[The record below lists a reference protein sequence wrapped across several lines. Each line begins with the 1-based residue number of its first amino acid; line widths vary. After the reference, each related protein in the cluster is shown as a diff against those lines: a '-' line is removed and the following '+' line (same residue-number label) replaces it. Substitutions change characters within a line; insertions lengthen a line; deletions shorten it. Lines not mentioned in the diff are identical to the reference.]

1 MLFYSAE
8 RDDSLGTMN
17 IISQEEVWVKVGG
30 DKGGGSFK
38 MSFQIGNVST
48 PNAPPNTFVFDIYEG
63 HDSPSNLHICLD
75 QYRRPDISAS
85 KMRRLEILLQ
95 TTACT

>member
-1 MLFYSAE
+1 M
-8 RDDSLGTMN
+8 G
-17 IISQEEVWVKVGG
+17 EVWG
-30 DKGGGSFK
+30 DKGGCSFK

-48 PNAPPNTFVFDIYEG
+48 PNAPANTFIFAIYEC

-75 QYRRPDISAS
+75 QYKDQITDISAS
-85 KMRRLEILLQ
+85 KMWRLEILLP

>member
-1 MLFYSAE
+1 M
-8 RDDSLGTMN
+8 
-17 IISQEEVWVKVGG
+17 KVGG

-48 PNAPPNTFVFDIYEG
+48 PNAPANTFVFAIYEG

-75 QYRRPDISAS
+75 QYKDQITHISAS
-85 KMRRLEILLQ
+85 KMWRLEILLK
-95 TTACT
+95 TTAYT